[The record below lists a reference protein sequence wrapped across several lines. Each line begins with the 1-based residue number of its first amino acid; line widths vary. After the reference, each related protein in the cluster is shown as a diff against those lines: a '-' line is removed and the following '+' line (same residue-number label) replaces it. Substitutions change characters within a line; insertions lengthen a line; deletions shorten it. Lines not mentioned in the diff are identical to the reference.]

1 MSEQNFY
8 RQGATPRDE
17 SPGGLRLSGGA
28 ILLCTLAALCVIV
41 LNLLAIS
48 RVNASFRLAQAAA
61 DETAGYYRACL
72 EADRDIAAARETGDA
87 VLFQKTYR
95 ISDVQVLTVEAEIS
109 GQDYTIRTWKAGDNS
124 HDWTPDQGLD
134 VVKE

>member
-1 MSEQNFY
+1 MNEQNFY
-8 RQGATPRDE
+8 RPGATLRDE
-17 SPGGLRLSGGA
+17 VPDGPRLSGGA

-61 DETAGYYRACL
+61 GETAGYYQACL
-72 EADRDIAAARETGDA
+72 EAERDLAAARETGDA

-95 ISDVQVLTVEAEIS
+95 ISDVQVLTVEAEIF
-109 GQDYTIRTWKAGDNS
+109 GGDYTVRTWQAGANPY
-124 HDWTPDQGLD
+124 DWTPDQDLD
-134 VVKE
+134 VMKE